1 MKTKNVGTM
10 EIEAEIKEI
19 RELLSILNH
28 KMDVLIG
35 ERETLSVMKLAEG
48 SLKEFFEGE
57 PELYSL
63 KDLKARY
70 P

>member
-1 MKTKNVGTM
+1 MKTKNMGIM

-19 RELLSILNH
+19 RELLSILNR

-35 ERETLSVMKLAEG
+35 EREMFSVMKLAEG
-48 SLKEFFEGE
+48 SLKEFLDDE
-57 PELYSL
+57 PDLYSL
-63 KDLKARY
+63 KDLKVRY